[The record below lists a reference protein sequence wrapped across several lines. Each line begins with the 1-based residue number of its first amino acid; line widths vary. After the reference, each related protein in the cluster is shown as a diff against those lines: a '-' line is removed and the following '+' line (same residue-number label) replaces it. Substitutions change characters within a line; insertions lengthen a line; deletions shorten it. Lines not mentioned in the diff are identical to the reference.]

1 MLCIYR
7 WRLRRI
13 VESLFFRLATFF
25 LIFLDVIIVI
35 IDLVENGH
43 KTKGEPLNPYEVID
57 LILTIWFVVELTLRI
72 VALTPP
78 VFFSRL
84 VL

>member
-1 MLCIYR
+1 M
-7 WRLRRI
+7 
-13 VESLFFRLATFF
+13 ESLIFRLTTFF

-57 LILTIWFVVELTLRI
+57 LILTI
-72 VALTPP
+72 
-78 VFFSRL
+78 
-84 VL
+84 